1 MEIIGDAAGLVR
13 EVLEM
18 ARRESGGIVA
28 AAEGEAVKIISDAE
42 AAAGK
47 VRREMTGAALA
58 GTARR
63 REMMLAALPGEE
75 GRLRLERREAV
86 LESVRA
92 EAVRLIRAGASGA
105 GGPAI
110 LAALAARAVSRM
122 EGKKFTVAVAPGV
135 GVAAAGLPAEIERLA
150 GRGPLE
156 ITVEEEAGLAGGVI
170 VRDGEGRQY
179 WDNSFAARLER
190 FWPGL
195 RGRLLR
201 PGEEK

>member
-13 EVLEM
+13 EVLET
-18 ARRESGGIVA
+18 ARRESGGIIA
-28 AAEGEAVKIISDAE
+28 AAEDEARKIISDAE
-42 AAAGK
+42 SAAEKA
-47 VRREMTGAALA
+47 RREMTGAALA
-58 GTARR
+58 EAARR

-75 GRLRLERREAV
+75 RRLRLERRETV
-86 LESVRA
+86 LESVRKEA
-92 EAVRLIRAGASGA
+92 ERLIRTGSSGA

-110 LAALAARAVSRM
+110 LAALAASAVSRM
-122 EGKKFTVAVAPGV
+122 EGKNFRVAVAPGA
-135 GVAAAGLPAEIERLA
+135 GGAAGLAAEIGRLA

-190 FWPGL
+190 SWPGL

>member
-1 MEIIGDAAGLVR
+1 MEIIGDAKGLVR
-13 EVLEM
+13 EVLET
-18 ARRESGGIVA
+18 AQRESGGIVA
-28 AAEGEAVKIISDAE
+28 AAEAEAGKIISDAE

-47 VRREMTGAALA
+47 VLREVTRAALA
-58 GTARR
+58 GVERR

-86 LESVRA
+86 LESVRK
-92 EAVRLIRAGASGA
+92 EAGRLIRAGASGA

-110 LAALAARAVSRM
+110 LAALAAAAVSRM
-122 EGKKFTVAVAPGV
+122 EGKKFTVAVAPGA
-135 GVAAAGLPAEIERLA
+135 GGAAGLPAEIERLA

-156 ITVEEEAGLAGGVI
+156 INVEEEAGLAGGVI
-170 VRDGEGRQY
+170 VRGVEGRQY

-190 FWPGL
+190 AWPGL

-201 PGEEK
+201 PGEGK